1 MGPGPGRN
9 FRLLFIKVL
18 LLRSMLASGLVF
30 RQLFEK
36 ESSTYTYL
44 LGDEES
50 KDAVLIDPVLET
62 AERDAQLAAG
72 QSSTTQVI
80 FDMIHL

>member
-1 MGPGPGRN
+1 
-9 FRLLFIKVL
+9 
-18 LLRSMLASGLVF
+18 MLSANGLIF

-44 LGDEES
+44 LGDEAS

-72 QSSTTQVI
+72 Q
-80 FDMIHL
+80 HRA